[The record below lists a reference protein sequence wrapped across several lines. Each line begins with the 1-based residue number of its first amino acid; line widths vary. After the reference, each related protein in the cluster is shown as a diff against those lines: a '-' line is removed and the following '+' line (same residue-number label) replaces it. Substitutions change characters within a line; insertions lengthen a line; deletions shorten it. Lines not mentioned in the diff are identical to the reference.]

1 MAAKRTRKS
10 ATPRRDDLSKPT
22 AWRLQHGSFHP
33 PSYDTDP
40 DTGATVAHRRAVDS
54 ISLMLTNG
62 TITREMRDAGVIFR
76 ELFRTAA
83 LDRMATSQLERIAGG
98 GIDVLSVRQADARHR
113 ITAAMEALGGHDSPA
128 GSCAWFVLGL
138 EFSLR
143 TWATRQGWGGRYV
156 HGPVAQ
162 GMVVAALGT
171 LAMHFGVIPRSR
183 AA

>member
-1 MAAKRTRKS
+1 MAGKRTRKNTTS
-10 ATPRRDDLSKPT
+10 RRDGLAKPS
-22 AWRLQHGSFHP
+22 AWRLQHGNFHP

-40 DTGATVAHRRAVDS
+40 DTGIVVAHRRAVDS
-54 ISLMLTNG
+54 ISLMLANG
-62 TITREMRDAGVIFR
+62 TITREMHDAGTIFR

-83 LDRMATSQLERIAGG
+83 LDRMATSQLERVAGG
-98 GIDVLSVRQADARHR
+98 GTDVLSVRQADARRR
-113 ITAAMEALGGHDSPA
+113 IAAAMDALGGHDSPA

-171 LAMHFGVIPRSR
+171 LAMHFGLTPRSQ